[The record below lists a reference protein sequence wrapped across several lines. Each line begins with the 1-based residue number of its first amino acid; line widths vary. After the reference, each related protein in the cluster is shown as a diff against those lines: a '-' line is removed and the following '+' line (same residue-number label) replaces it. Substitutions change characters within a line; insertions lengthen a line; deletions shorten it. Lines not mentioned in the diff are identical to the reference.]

1 MTKKMSEILAVK
13 FFYKKGVWHMHGIT
27 RVRSATEPPSGT
39 LYKVLLYLK
48 YVKLKEREGS
58 EKLIACERVCLKI
71 KCNVKHIILIFLSCV

>member
-1 MTKKMSEILAVK
+1 
-13 FFYKKGVWHMHGIT
+13 MHGIT

-58 EKLIACERVCLKI
+58 EKLWKG
-71 KCNVKHIILIFLSCV
+71 LSKDQV